1 VGPFCSIISEK
12 DEEGI
17 GAMKIQWIGV
27 FILSLF
33 FLILS
38 EPSIGGT
45 SAKPSAQAFKE
56 EVKGTIKKLSLSL
69 IDPLSK
75 NEGKVLQEALNNVV
89 SEAER
94 EGKPIRFG
102 IGVLDREGLAIA
114 GRYIVGAFKEEDFSR
129 YNFLT
134 KAFKQKKII
143 LDRLFF
149 QDQSELLI
157 VCVPLVQKR
166 EVIGALVLGFDPSA
180 VKRDYG
186 LTTEQFMALNF
197 NK

>member
-1 VGPFCSIISEK
+1 
-12 DEEGI
+12 
-17 GAMKIQWIGV
+17 MKIQWIGV

-33 FLILS
+33 FLNLS

-56 EVKGTIKKLSLSL
+56 EVKGMIKKLSLSL

-166 EVIGALVLGFDPSA
+166 VVIGALVLGFGPSD
-180 VKRDYG
+180 VRRDYG
-186 LTTEQFMALNF
+186 LTTEQFMAINF